1 MSWFSAVEP
10 ASNDSPT
17 NGSPGTGANAAS
29 PGTGANAASPGT
41 GADAIT
47 LSPELFAKIKA
58 IQIRT
63 QRIVNDVFAGEYESA
78 FKGRGLRADR
88 SQSGPAG

>member
-10 ASNDSPT
+10 TGDDSQG
-17 NGSPGTGANAAS
+17 NGGSPGTGANA
-29 PGTGANAASPGT
+29 
-41 GADAIT
+41 T

-63 QRIVNDVFAGEYESA
+63 QRIVNAVFAGE
-78 FKGRGLRADR
+78 
-88 SQSGPAG
+88 